1 MKLIFTIGLAAALA
15 GAADSPFACN
25 RSALA
30 PEARHRHF
38 DELGP
43 KLLQLHNGARELS
56 NGYEFGFPAETA
68 TAQLVAEWAVGEH
81 LCCPF
86 FDIELRFEKEG
97 GGIWLRLTGRP
108 GTKEFI
114 RSDFARWLQSSG
126 LLLP

>member
-25 RSALA
+25 RNALA

-43 KLLQLHNGARELS
+43 KLLQLHKGVREVS
-56 NGYEFGFPAETA
+56 NGYEFGFSMDMPTV
-68 TAQLVAEWAVGEH
+68 QLVSEWAIGEH

-86 FDIELRFEKEG
+86 FNIELRFERENG
-97 GGIWLRLTGRP
+97 GFWLRLTGRP

-114 RSDFARWLQSSG
+114 RTDLARWFQSSG
-126 LLLP
+126 

>member
-114 RSDFARWLQSSG
+114 
-126 LLLP
+126 

>member
-86 FDIELRFEKEG
+86 FDIELRLEREG
-97 GGIWLRLTGRP
+97 GPLWLRLTGRE
-108 GTKEFI
+108 GAKQFI
-114 RSDFARWLQSSG
+114 RADGAAWLAK
-126 LLLP
+126 